1 LVFAII
7 IYIQTT
13 KTNYNESYIPKTA
26 EKGWGWVK
34 EEGTTQKEDMICT
47 CKTRSHLES
56 WLNFD
61 FFIWT
66 LMQVQTEAECLGCFN
81 THILIHKRKVEKR
94 SQLIINKVIRVCLV
108 KTQKI
113 N

>member
-1 LVFAII
+1 MHVEGIGFQGSLLDFKVAISICYNHTSI

-13 KTNYNESYIPKTA
+13 KTNYNESYIPKTP

-34 EEGTTQKEDMICT
+34 EEGTTEEDSKCT

-66 LMQVQTEAECLGCFN
+66 LNASANWWRMF
-81 THILIHKRKVEKR
+81 
-94 SQLIINKVIRVCLV
+94 RVLQYTFYV
-108 KTQKI
+108 RPMKI